1 MQNILNAKL
10 KAERTKGALECVCYI
25 WEKHNCL
32 WISWWSAI
40 SYILKPQGV
49 LIVSRRGNST
59 NQKDYKT
66 LSARLC
72 KCFHSYKI
80 HFCSQ
85 FVLYIHQIGRFY
97 IGWMD
102 NINSSPSLIE
112 TISKTLGNVYVFH
125 RLTSWRKV
133 QRHFMKIHELLIW
146 STPVLY
152 ISEALR
158 IWIESYLKATK
169 KGKLA

>member
-112 TISKTLGNVYVFH
+112 TISKTLGNVYVFSP
-125 RLTSWRKV
+125 TDKSE
-133 QRHFMKIHELLIW
+133 KISKTFYENPWIVDLVHSRPIHLW
-146 STPVLY
+146 SFEDLNW
-152 ISEALR
+152 ILSESNQKRQL
-158 IWIESYLKATK
+158 
-169 KGKLA
+169 

>member
-1 MQNILNAKL
+1 MQNVKQKEEREHWNVFATFGKNITVFGSLGGQLSHTSLNP
-10 KAERTKGALECVCYI
+10 RVC
-25 WEKHNCL
+25 L
-32 WISWWSAI
+32 
-40 SYILKPQGV
+40 L
-49 LIVSRRGNST
+49 SRRGNST

-112 TISKTLGNVYVFH
+112 TTSKTLGNVYVFH

-169 KGKLA
+169 KGNYKKLP

>member
-1 MQNILNAKL
+1 M
-10 KAERTKGALECVCYI
+10 
-25 WEKHNCL
+25 CL
-32 WISWWSAI
+32 
-40 SYILKPQGV
+40 L
-49 LIVSRRGNST
+49 SRRGNST

-112 TISKTLGNVYVFH
+112 TTLFISKTLGNVYVFSPTDKLEKSSKTFYENPWIVDLVH
-125 RLTSWRKV
+125 SRP
-133 QRHFMKIHELLIW
+133 IHLW
-146 STPVLY
+146 SFEDLNW
-152 ISEALR
+152 ILSE
-158 IWIESYLKATK
+158 SNQKKATK
-169 KGKLA
+169 KVPKKANWQELHKCCDNVAWTSSSLILEQGFRHTK